1 MGRYGKREEREVRG
15 GGGRGVLGKSPELL
29 SCFSCKDPL
38 TCSPQAVDTE
48 LLYNLKSFR
57 GLQRE
62 ES

>member
-1 MGRYGKREEREVRG
+1 MGRYGKREEREARG
-15 GGGRGVLGKSPELL
+15 GGVLGKSPESLG
-29 SCFSCKDPL
+29 CFSCKDPL

-57 GLQRE
+57 GLQRG